1 MLFTLISFSAV
12 HLTVSEVNLHIA
24 KLEEA
29 LARYPRLKGY
39 TYFKIGYIYHRL
51 KQQEASIQ
59 YLKESLTYLI
69 RDINLERAKSIQNNL
84 FMLYSSIGMLANAK
98 EQGETFLLYLNTVEG
113 DEFLKWS
120 INYNMALIS
129 IQLENYKEA
138 LHYIE
143 TAYQYNNNK
152 IAMIALYMHI
162 CHTLKDNKKVKELYF
177 TNQELINTTTKI
189 IYKQTIELIYHK
201 TIKYSRALRNKE
213 WKDLNQL
220 LQESNNYNV
229 TRYIH
234 KLK

>member
-1 MLFTLISFSAV
+1 FTIS
-12 HLTVSEVNLHIA
+12 EINLEIA
-24 KLEEA
+24 KLEE
-29 LARYPRLKGY
+29 LLSRYPKLKGY
-39 TYFKIGYIYHRL
+39 SYYRIGVIYHRVS
-51 KQQEASIQ
+51 QNEASIQ
-59 YLKESLTYLI
+59 YFKDSLTYLVQ
-69 RDINLERAKSIQNNL
+69 DINLQRAKSIQNNL
-84 FMLYSSIGMLANAK
+84 FIIYSYIGMLAKAK
-98 EQGETFLLYLNTVEG
+98 EQGETFLLYLNTVDG

-162 CHTLKDNKKVKELYF
+162 CHILKDNKKVKELYF